1 MCYLNE
7 LLHFLSVGKK
17 TSWRDQCEDHSHVFL
32 KEQITILHM
41 MLIYNM
47 AEKKPLTEGDL
58 EMETDLIL

>member
-1 MCYLNE
+1 MNCSIFSRFAKKPHE
-7 LLHFLSVGKK
+7 EISVKIILMFSLKK
-17 TSWRDQCEDHSHVFL
+17 W
-32 KEQITILHM
+32 QITILHM